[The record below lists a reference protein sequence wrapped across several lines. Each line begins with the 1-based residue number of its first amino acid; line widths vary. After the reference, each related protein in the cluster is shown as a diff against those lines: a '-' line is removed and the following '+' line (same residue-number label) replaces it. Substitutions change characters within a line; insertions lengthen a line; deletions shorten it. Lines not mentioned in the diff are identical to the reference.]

1 MKKDQQEQ
9 LLKVVR
15 DNYREIATQFDATR
29 KKYLWP
35 ELQKILNSL
44 KDNCRLLDVGC
55 GNGRLIE
62 NLKNKKISYLGV
74 DSSEE
79 LIKLAITNYPGYS
92 FKVGDILKLTAI
104 TEQRFDLVISVAVLH
119 HLPSKELR
127 LEALKQLKTMVA
139 SDGQIVFSVWKLW
152 SNKKYQ
158 KYLWRSFFKKIT
170 LRSQLDFGDI
180 LFPWKNDKGEPV
192 SERYYHVFTKRS
204 LKNLVKTAGFKNF
217 KLYDDH
223 YNYWVIIKE

>member
-44 KDNCRLLDVGC
+44 ADGCRLLDVGC

-62 NLKNKKISYLGV
+62 NLKNKKINYLGV
-74 DSSEE
+74 DNSEE
-79 LIKLAITNYPGYS
+79 LINLAIVNYPGYS
-92 FKVGDILKLTAI
+92 FKVGDILNLTAV
-104 TEQRFDLVISVAVLH
+104 TDQKFDLVISVAVLH

-127 LEALKQLKTMVA
+127 LEALKQLKAMAA

-152 SNKKYQ
+152 SNRKYQ
-158 KYLWRSFFKKIT
+158 KYLWRSFWKKLT

-180 LFPWKNDKGEPV
+180 LFPWKNDKGEAV
-192 SERYYHVFTKRS
+192 SKRYYHVFTKRG
-204 LKNLVKTAGFKNF
+204 LKNLVEAAGFKNF

>member
-1 MKKDQQEQ
+1 MKKDQREQ

-44 KDNCRLLDVGC
+44 TNDCWLLDVGC

-62 NLKNKKISYLGV
+62 NLKNKKINYLGV
-74 DSSEE
+74 DNSAE
-79 LIKLAITNYPGYS
+79 LIKLAIANYPGYS
-92 FKVGDILKLTAI
+92 FKLGDVLKLTAV

-127 LEALKQLKTMVA
+127 LEALKQLKERTKA
-139 SDGQIVFSVWKLW
+139 GGQIIFSVWKLW
-152 SNKKYQ
+152 PNKKYQ
-158 KYLWRSFFKKIT
+158 KYLWRNFFKKIT
-170 LRSQLDFGDI
+170 LRSRLDFGDI
-180 LFPWKNDKGEPV
+180 LFPWKNNQGEAV
-192 SERYYHVFTKRS
+192 SERYYHVFTKRG
-204 LKNLVKTAGFKNF
+204 LKNLVKSAGFKNF
-217 KLYDDH
+217 KLSDDG